1 MNFAEKEETNQFE
14 SKRKMIY
21 SSARTIRHRVAFSM
35 AYFVRPF
42 LPAIRPTARER
53 LSPFNGLTKEE
64 NLKNENEE
72 EKSLFTVVDFE
83 RFEKKIIETNQC

>member
-1 MNFAEKEETNQFE
+1 MNFAEKEEKNQFE
-14 SKRKMIY
+14 LKRKTIY

-53 LSPFNGLTKEE
+53 LSPFNGLTKD
-64 NLKNENEE
+64 
-72 EKSLFTVVDFE
+72 EK
-83 RFEKKIIETNQC
+83 FEK